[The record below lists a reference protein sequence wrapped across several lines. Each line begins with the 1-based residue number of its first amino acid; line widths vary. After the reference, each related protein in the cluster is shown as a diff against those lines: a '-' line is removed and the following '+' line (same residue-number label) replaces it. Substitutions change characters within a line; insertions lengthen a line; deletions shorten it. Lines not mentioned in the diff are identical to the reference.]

1 MRGPVAILV
10 LCLAAGAAM
19 AQPKAEPKAAPK
31 ATPKAQVKASIE
43 RPVWGELTADQQKV
57 LAPLKAD
64 WDALDRGRKLKW
76 VGIAKR
82 YPAMKP
88 AEQQRVQV
96 RMQAW
101 AKLTPQQ
108 RRQARETYK
117 QLAKQPPATREKLR
131 DKWAEYQRQTPGVAP
146 LEQAAASDN
155 PAAAKEPV
163 AAEAEETP
171 APTIPASPSH

>member
-1 MRGPVAILV
+1 MMLRLLVILSLCVAASTAV
-10 LCLAAGAAM
+10 
-19 AQPKAEPKAAPK
+19 AQTKRAD
-31 ATPKAQVKASIE
+31 
-43 RPVWGELTADQQKV
+43 RPAWAELTVEQQKV

-64 WDALDRGRKLKW
+64 WNALDRERKLKW

-88 AEQQRVQV
+88 QQQARVQK

-117 QLAKQPPATREKLR
+117 QLAKQPPETRGKLR
-131 DKWAEYQRQTPGVAP
+131 EKWAEYQRQQPTPPARELPPSPPAVEQAPAREAVAP
-146 LEQAAASDN
+146 EAEQ
-155 PAAAKEPV
+155 PAAPEP
-163 AAEAEETP
+163 P
-171 APTIPASPSH
+171 NPPPQ